1 MFGIYSHGRGLNQM
15 KILRLLNIF
24 IVLATLGMFGSS
36 VNAAD
41 RVLID
46 EMDTN
51 MAFSPMYGRVID
63 NLESEYVPVYFYR
76 DPECVNP
83 GFDLLTSYDVP
94 GAFFCLPLTA
104 EGFAIFKDREN
115 NPFDPPMLSKLKG
128 DGVPFVFVERDT
140 YNMIAA
146 DGLTIGDLRDYGAW
160 GTATSFK
167 EELQPIP
174 PGLINIV
181 AEGMRDDG
189 VAFRFRLTSQFFE
202 GDVSIIIAERVFEL
216 KFE

>member
-1 MFGIYSHGRGLNQM
+1 MNT
-15 KILRLLNIF
+15 LRTINTF
-24 IVLATLGMFGSS
+24 IIIVMLGMFASS
-36 VNAAD
+36 ANAAD

-46 EMDTN
+46 EYDTN

-76 DPECVNP
+76 TTECVNP
-83 GFDLLTSYDVP
+83 GFDLLLSYDVP
-94 GAFFCLPLTA
+94 GAFFCLPLTV
-104 EGFAIFKDREN
+104 EGFAIFEDREN
-115 NPFDPPMLSKLKG
+115 NPFDPPIQSKLKG
-128 DGVPFVFVERDT
+128 DSVLFVFVERET
-140 YNMIAA
+140 YNTIAA
-146 DGLTIGDLRDYGAW
+146 DGLTIGDLRDYGIW

-174 PGLINIV
+174 PGLISIV

-189 VAFRFRLTSQFFE
+189 VPFRFRLTSQFFE
-202 GDVSIIIAERVFEL
+202 GDVMPVVIAERVFSL